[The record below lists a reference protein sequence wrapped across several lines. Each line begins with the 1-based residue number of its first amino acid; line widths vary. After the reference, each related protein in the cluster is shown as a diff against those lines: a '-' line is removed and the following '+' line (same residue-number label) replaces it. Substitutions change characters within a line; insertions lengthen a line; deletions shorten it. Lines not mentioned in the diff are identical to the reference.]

1 MRDMSASSVP
11 KPGARVAEAKVPGCD
26 SAMGQ
31 GSVPAQSVLGAQT
44 QGMLGYL
51 IEQEP
56 GNQLGN
62 VREAYLDGEAGFE
75 NTASVW

>member
-1 MRDMSASSVP
+1 
-11 KPGARVAEAKVPGCD
+11 
-26 SAMGQ
+26 MGQ